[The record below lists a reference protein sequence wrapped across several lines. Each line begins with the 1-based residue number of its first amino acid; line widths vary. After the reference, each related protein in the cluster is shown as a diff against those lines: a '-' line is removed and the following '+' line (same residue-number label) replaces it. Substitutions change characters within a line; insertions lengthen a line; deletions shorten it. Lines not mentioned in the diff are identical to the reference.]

1 MHESGI
7 DFDRAAH
14 PQRVYVDSIPDWQLS
29 VVADQV
35 MQGRPQDNDANWL
48 AGPGRRVGKSENL
61 CVVLKRRTSDS

>member
-35 MQGRPQDNDANWL
+35 MQGRPKTTMQIGW
-48 AGPGRRVGKSENL
+48 PGQVAELVSL
-61 CVVLKRRTSDS
+61 RTCA